1 MQNTIPTPVELNKGR
16 VNNMSPGAGLFIQIE
31 NKYTYVENIIFPL
44 SSLRAIYNACN
55 SGKTVVLMVD
65 GISNQCPSV
74 SYKTFVRFFS
84 DVINAI
90 EKLNPKAFIFKLTV
104 NEDLSCEW
112 CDFQLTTT
120 PCAGQG

>member
-1 MQNTIPTPVELNKGR
+1 
-16 VNNMSPGAGLFIQIE
+16 MSPSTGLFIQIE

-65 GISNQCPSV
+65 GMSNQCPSI
-74 SYKTFVRFFS
+74 SYKTFVQFFA

-90 EKLNPKAFIFKLTV
+90 EKLNLNFFIFKLTV

-112 CDFQLTTT
+112 CDFYRTSSD
-120 PCAGQG
+120 